1 MKSELRYFQIEA
13 IKKVVPLIEKQKRIL
28 LQFPHGV
35 GGNHTVLQILKEYYA
50 SITNIYKGKTLLVVA
65 TKLQEIQIKNE
76 IKRVFNPSIIN
87 LFGEDKV
94 RDSSS
99 LGDERSDSII
109 TVLTIG
115 RLLAKSDVLKEF
127 KSDTFKLIVLFEC
140 EFLGVGKENSQT
152 QGILEHFT
160 TATIMGIDAFPDKS
174 RSFFGGLVY
183 RYSLQKAIEDK
194 YLLPYEY
201 SRINTL
207 SDIDTPSLGVDSISS
222 TSINKSDA
230 FYNNDSSLS
239 ILAKSIVN
247 EINDQQTVI
256 FCSNQEFATRLSE
269 KLNSITNNEQ
279 YSKAIISSQSNRD
292 NQHILSEFRRVR
304 DIRVLTSVD
313 LLTTGVDLPNV
324 YNIILL
330 RNFGSGLQLL
340 SIINRFLRFFE
351 DKTKLRVLDYFD
363 NTKKLESAISFD
375 GDIIAKNNSIKF
387 KKTDVLFRDKEALNG
402 VIGVKDIAEELCE
415 IIKKM
420 PYEQGRMIGIFG
432 EWGRG
437 KTFLMNQTWNCFQ
450 KDDKFARVDFHA
462 WKYQETPAIWA
473 YLYEQFASAYYKDPK
488 DSWFKFWKSPLR
500 RFKLNFARI
509 GISKAIWFFVSVI
522 LSSLITFF
530 IPPLDRVYFVYRIVS
545 AIGFSTV
552 VSSLVLYFKYNNSAR
567 ELFEKYYGKT
577 SFSNVLGV
585 QAEVQKELK
594 HLVKAWCKKDRK
606 ILLFVDD
613 IDRCS
618 EERIIQII
626 DSLRVM
632 LDDNELARKLIVV
645 AAIDERLLKR
655 AIRHK
660 YDTLVKS
667 NDESTNIDL
676 LVSEYID
683 KLFILGL
690 KLHEL
695 TPENKDEFFL
705 ELTKE
710 DRESAELEKLSE
722 NGGETEF
729 EDTISNEEDQLTMED
744 SVSNEVKQINNT
756 SNTNAEEEAGIRNLN
771 GKLTKEEVAFLRE
784 KIRLLKNVTPR
795 QIRVFYYRYLLAKNL
810 LIRKYSNSNS
820 KNIWLDEAYSSFM
833 VQHLVNH
840 SNGNGDHDISKLI
853 EQLEEHQDE
862 YYAVEEATAL
872 KVKTEDYKVALHV
885 LDTVIGY

>member
-13 IKKVVPLIEKQKRIL
+13 IKKVLPLIEKQKRIL

-35 GGNHTVLQILKEYYA
+35 GGNHTVFQILKEYYA
-50 SITNIYKGKTLLVVA
+50 SITNIYKGKTLFVVA
-65 TKLQEIQIKNE
+65 TKLQEIQIKTE
-76 IKRVFNPSIIN
+76 IERVINPNILN
-87 LFGEDKV
+87 LFGEDKA
-94 RDSSS
+94 RDSLSF
-99 LGDERSDSII
+99 GDERSDSII

-115 RLLAKSDVLKEF
+115 RLLAKSDDLKEF

-152 QGILEHFT
+152 QDILEHFT

-174 RSFFGGLVY
+174 RSFFGEPVFS
-183 RYSLQKAIEDK
+183 YSMKSAIEDN

-201 SRINTL
+201 FIINPL
-207 SDIDTPSLGVDSISS
+207 SDMPPFVEDSVSS
-222 TSINKSDA
+222 TSINKTDA
-230 FYNNDSSLS
+230 LYNNDSSLS

-247 EINDQQTVI
+247 EINDQQTLI

-304 DIRVLTSVD
+304 DIRVLTSVE

-340 SIINRFLRFFE
+340 SIFNRFLRFFE

-375 GDIIAKNNSIKF
+375 GDIIAKNTSIKF

-402 VIGVKDIAEELCE
+402 VIGVKDIAAELCE

-473 YLYEQFASAYYKDPK
+473 YLYEQFASAYYDTAKNA
-488 DSWFKFWKSPLR
+488 WFRFWR
-500 RFKLNFARI
+500 RINLNIKRI
-509 GISKAIWFFVSVI
+509 GIGKVVWFFVSVI

-530 IPPLDRVYFVYRIVS
+530 IPPLDRVDFVYRIAS
-545 AIGFSTV
+545 AIGFSTLI
-552 VSSLVLYFKYNNSAR
+552 SLLILYFKYNNSAR
-567 ELFEKYYGKT
+567 ELFKMYYGKV
-577 SFSNVLGV
+577 SFHNILGV

-594 HLVKAWCKKDRK
+594 HLVKAWCKNDRK

-632 LDDNELARKLIVV
+632 LDDEELAKKLIVV

-660 YDTLVKS
+660 YNALVKS

-676 LVSEYID
+676 LVSEYVD

-710 DRESAELEKLSE
+710 DRESAELENLSE

-729 EDTISNEEDQLTMED
+729 EDIISNEEDQLTMED
-744 SVSNEVKQINNT
+744 SVINEVKQINNT

-840 SNGNGDHDISKLI
+840 SNGNGDHIISKLI

-862 YYAVEEATAL
+862 YYTVEEATAL